1 MQFTKEPISEIYTL
15 FINNWKNAKEIIK
28 HVSSS
33 KSSFVKFLESATREH
48 KGKLTLDALLIMPVQ
63 RIPRYELLLKELIK
77 HTNNDHPDHDLL
89 ISSQSLVHELAL
101 KINRMEKESFFLEQQ
116 IAKIKEIE
124 SLIDGNVDLI
134 TGSPDRNFIRYDFV
148 SIPGGLGIK
157 KDRCLFLFNDLLLIT
172 SIKRKS
178 GTSKKSSASSLT

>member
-1 MQFTKEPISEIYTL
+1 M
-15 FINNWKNAKEIIK
+15 FINNWKNAKEMIK
-28 HVSSS
+28 NVTQSN
-33 KSSFVKFLESATREH
+33 KSSFNKFIESASKEH
-48 KGKLTLDALLIMPVQ
+48 RGKLTLDALLIMPVQ

-77 HTNNDHPDHDLL
+77 HTPLDHPDHDLL
-89 ISSQSLVHELAL
+89 INSQSLVHELAL

-116 IAKIKEIE
+116 YNKIKEIE

-134 TGSPDRNFIRYDFV
+134 GGSPTTGLTERQFIRYDFV

-178 GTSKKSSASSLT
+178 GTSKKSSSSSLT